1 MKPQRYPSSI
11 IKVGGVLYK
20 AFGWVDDEG
29 KCHVDVDEWHVRSIQ
44 NRTVSKYFGT
54 KKVVISLVQKLDD
67 ITWQKGK
74 WLTNF
79 LVHYRQ
85 KFYENEPLPNGFYTT
100 QNMALRYA
108 LESTYMSIKWYEEEK
123 AAGLWSAEH
132 EEEYNG
138 ELKLVKIIKSRITR
152 LKNIKS
158 GGKV

>member
-11 IKVGGVLYK
+11 IKVGAVLYK

-29 KCHVDVDEWHVRSIQ
+29 RCHVDVDEWRVRSIQ
-44 NRTVSKYFGT
+44 NRTISKHFGT
-54 KKVVISLVQKLDD
+54 KKTVISLVHKLDD
-67 ITWQKGK
+67 ITWKKGK

-79 LVHYRQ
+79 PAHYRQ
-85 KFYENEPLPNGFYTT
+85 KFYENEPLPAGFYTT

-108 LESTYMSIKWYEEEK
+108 LESTYLSIKWYEEEK
-123 AAGLWSAEH
+123 AAGMWSAEH

-152 LKNIKS
+152 LKKVKT
-158 GGKV
+158 GGAV

>member
-11 IKVGGVLYK
+11 IKVGAVLYK

-29 KCHVDVDEWHVRSIQ
+29 KCHIDIDEWYVRSIQ
-44 NRTVSKYFGT
+44 DRTVSKYFET
-54 KKVVISLVQKLDD
+54 KKVVISLVEKRDEF
-67 ITWQKGK
+67 TWKKGK

-79 LVHYRQ
+79 PAHYRQ
-85 KFYENEPLPNGFYTT
+85 KFYENEPLPSGIYTT

-108 LESTYMSIKWYEEEK
+108 LESTYLSIKWYEKEK
-123 AAGLWSAEH
+123 AEGVWSAEH

-152 LKNIKS
+152 LRNLKS

>member
-1 MKPQRYPSSI
+1 MNPQRYPSSI
-11 IKVGGVLYK
+11 IKVGAVLYK

-79 LVHYRQ
+79 PVHYRQ